1 MAPMEGLIG
10 TDKEK
15 SPKQKQDTM
24 DKEKNPNQKQN
35 TKLRATLKGQ
45 QVGGPKKILKRLV
58 GCKCTAS
65 VAVSGVESNCLI
77 DTGSQVTTV
86 SQSFYDKYLSG
97 CTIEP
102 VNNILEVDGANGQPV
117 PYNGYV
123 EISMKFPKEFIA
135 AEPEVQ
141 TLALVV
147 PDNRSN
153 SSIQVLIGTNTLDPL
168 YEEYC
173 DDDTLQTA
181 KLCGYAQVLKALQ
194 TRHQQY
200 SSGTLGHVRLRGSTP
215 EVIPAGQKVLL
226 QGFVGARAVCSEEWA
241 LLEESSLSNLPG
253 GIFID
258 RCLITIPKQAPYKVP
273 VILRNESDHDIMLST
288 NCVVAELTVA
298 HELVHDAD
306 PDKEL
311 TYLNEESS
319 QSDKPQYTACISS
332 QQELD
337 ASPKLKFNFDDS
349 PVPEDWKVKIT
360 QELSNYADV
369 FAQHELDFGHATKV
383 KHHIKMK
390 DDTPFKQRSRPIHP
404 QDYEAVRRHL
414 QTLLK
419 AGVIRES
426 ESPFSSPI
434 VVVRKKN
441 GDIRLCVDYRKL
453 NLQTIRDAYALPNL
467 EESFSALAG
476 AQWFTVMD
484 LKSGY
489 YQIEMEESDKQKTA
503 FVCPL
508 GFYEWNRMPQGIT
521 NAPSTFQRLM
531 EKCMGDIHLREA
543 LVFLDDIIVF
553 SDSLEE
559 HEARLLKVLNRLRE
573 HGLKLSPEKCQFFQT
588 SVRYLG
594 HIVSRDGIETDP
606 EKVKALKTWPLPR
619 NLKELKSFLG
629 FSGYYRRFVQDYARI
644 VKPLNS
650 LTAGYPPTQK
660 GRKRTKV
667 DSKYFHPKEPF
678 AERWTPACQQAFEE
692 IIDKLTSAPVLG
704 YANTKLP
711 YVVHTDAST
720 TGLGAALYQVQDGQT
735 RVIAYASRG
744 LSCSEAKYPAHK
756 LEFLALK
763 WAITDKFHD
772 YLYGNTFTVVTDNNP
787 LRYILTTAKLD
798 AASYRWLAELSTFT
812 FDITYRAGKQNQ
824 DADAL
829 SRRPHGELVND
840 DQSKVE
846 SQRIHTFTSHH
857 LRSEGNSFCPTE
869 AVKAACQ
876 SHIIRYVEEDL
887 PSPCLVES
895 LAIHPEAIPAEFEE
909 EGVQDGLL
917 TVPRYSKDELAKLQR
932 TDPVISQVIELL
944 ESGKLAPAS
953 LKSESPESRLVFRE
967 MSRLELKDG
976 LLYRRR
982 QCDNQSVYQLALPNV
997 LKPSVL
1003 TSLHDEMGHMG
1014 VERTLELARSR
1025 FYWPRMAFDIETKVK
1040 QCERCVRRK
1049 SQPEKAAPL
1058 VNIQTSRPL
1067 ELVCMDFLSL
1077 EPDSHNTKDILVI
1090 TDHFTKYAVA
1100 IPTKDQKASTV
1111 AKCLWEQFLSHYGF
1125 PERLHSDQ
1133 GRDFESQTIKE
1144 LCALAGI
1151 RKVRTSP
1158 YHPRGN
1164 PVERFNRTLLSML
1177 GTQQVKEKTRWRE
1190 HVKPLAHA
1198 YNCTKNDVTGFSPYE
1213 LMFGRQPRLPIDIA
1227 FGLPVKDSSSTS
1239 HSQYV
1244 KSLKSHLK
1252 ESYQL
1257 AIENSKKVADKN
1269 KKRFDARVREATLET
1284 GDRVLVRNL
1293 RLRSKHK
1300 LADRW
1305 EPTVYVVQKRAGELP
1320 VYTVCPEGQDGP
1332 LRTLHRDLL
1341 LPCGFLSEPAEEMV
1355 QPKSTRRPRTRQTS
1369 KQVNELP
1376 SSSEDEEENEL
1387 CFHSV
1392 EITETR
1398 PSEASNISES
1408 QKETSFEIDTL
1419 TGIDTTAGIDT
1430 PFGTGN
1436 LPELEPV
1443 EIELVEK
1450 EPVEGES
1457 VEKGSVELET
1467 EGNLLF
1473 DHEPENGMEEEKDA
1487 NEMEK
1492 ENIAIEAET
1501 GTGELTEQ
1509 LETSGGTLLTE
1520 ETERAKECVPIANPP
1535 VSQSESQRDAL
1546 QPATISGTN
1555 PAVETKNSNHEETVE
1570 PPRRSERVRKAP
1582 GKFTYPQLGNP
1593 FISFVQNIVEG
1604 FNQAL
1609 VETFESN

>member
-1 MAPMEGLIG
+1 MEGQIG

-15 SPKQKQDTM
+15 SPEPKQNTIDKGENSNKKQDTT
-24 DKEKNPNQKQN
+24 DGKKNPNQRKN
-35 TKLRATLKGQ
+35 SKLKATLKEQ
-45 QVGGPKKILKRLV
+45 LVGPKRILKRLV
-58 GCKCTAS
+58 GRKCTTN
-65 VAVSGVESNCLI
+65 VTVSGVESNCLI

-86 SQSFYDKYLSG
+86 SQSFYDEYLSE
-97 CTIEP
+97 CPIEP
-102 VNNILEVDGANGQPV
+102 VDNILEVDGANGLPV
-117 PYNGYV
+117 PYLGYV
-123 EISMKFPKEFIA
+123 ELSMKFPKEFIA
-135 AEPEVQ
+135 SEPEVQ

-147 PDNRSN
+147 HDNRSN

-168 YEEYC
+168 YEEFC
-173 DDDTLQTA
+173 DDDTLKAAT
-181 KLCGYAQVLKALQ
+181 LCGYVQVLKALQ
-194 TRHQQY
+194 HRHQQY
-200 SSGTLGHVRLRGSTP
+200 SSGTLGIVRLRGSTP
-215 EVIPAGQKVLL
+215 EVIPAGQKVRL
-226 QGFVGARAVCSEEWA
+226 QGFIGARAVGSEDWA
-241 LLEESSLSNLPG
+241 LLEEPSNSNLPG
-253 GIFID
+253 GIFTD
-258 RCLITIPKQAPYKVP
+258 RCLITIPTQAPYKVP
-273 VILRNESDHDIMLST
+273 VILRNESDHDIILPT
-288 NCVVAELTVA
+288 NCVIAELTVA
-298 HELVHDAD
+298 HEIVHDAD
-306 PDKEL
+306 PNQEPTHLNKEPSQADK
-311 TYLNEESS
+311 S
-319 QSDKPQYTACISS
+319 QYTACISS
-332 QQELD
+332 QQAQDE
-337 ASPKLKFNFDDS
+337 SPKLKFNFGDS
-349 PVPEDWKVKIT
+349 PVPEDWKTKIT
-360 QELSNYADV
+360 QRLSDYADV

-383 KHHIKMK
+383 KHHIKLK
-390 DDTPFKQRSRPIHP
+390 DETPFKQRSRPIHP

-434 VVVRKKN
+434 VVVKKKN
-441 GDIRLCVDYRKL
+441 GDVRLCVDYRKL

-489 YQIEMEESDKQKTA
+489 YQIEMEERDKQKTA
-503 FVCPL
+503 FVSPL

-553 SDSLEE
+553 SSSLEE
-559 HEARLLKVLNRLRE
+559 HEARLLNVLNRLRE

-594 HIVSRDGIETDP
+594 HIVSRDGIKTDP
-606 EKVKALKTWPLPR
+606 EKVKALKTWPMPKT
-619 NLKELKSFLG
+619 LKELKSFLG
-629 FSGYYRRFVQDYARI
+629 FSGYYRRFVQDYAKI

-660 GRKRTKV
+660 GRKQTKS
-667 DSKYFHPKEPF
+667 DCKYFHPKEPF

-711 YVVHTDAST
+711 YVLHTDAST

-744 LSCSEAKYPAHK
+744 LSHSEAKYPAHK

-840 DQSKVE
+840 DQSKEE
-846 SQRIHTFTSHH
+846 SERIHTFTSHH
-857 LRSEGNSFCPTE
+857 LSSKDDNLCPTE
-869 AVKAACQ
+869 VIKAVCQ
-876 SHIIRYVEEDL
+876 SHTIACLKDL

-917 TVPRYSKDELAKLQR
+917 TVPKYSKEELAKLQR
-932 TDPVISQVIELL
+932 ADPVISQVIELI
-944 ESGKLAPAS
+944 ESGELAPAS
-953 LKSESPESRLVFRE
+953 LKSESPESRLIFRE
-967 MSRLELKDG
+967 LNRLELKDG

-982 QCDNQSVYQLALPNV
+982 QCDSKLVCQLVLPNV
-997 LKPSVL
+997 LKSSVL

-1014 VERTLELARSR
+1014 IERTLELVRSR
-1025 FYWPRMAFDIETKVK
+1025 FYWPKMAYDVETKIK

-1177 GTQQVKEKTRWRE
+1177 GTLQVKEKTRWRE
-1190 HVKPLAHA
+1190 HVKPLTHA

-1244 KSLKSHLK
+1244 KSLKTHLK

-1257 AIENSKKVADKN
+1257 AIQNSKKVADKN
-1269 KKRFDARVREATLET
+1269 KKRFDARVRESTLET

-1293 RLRSKHK
+1293 RFRSKHK

-1305 EPTVYVVQKRAGELP
+1305 EPTVYVVQKRAGDLP
-1320 VYTVCPEGQDGP
+1320 VYTVCPEGQDSP
-1332 LRTLHRDLL
+1332 SRTLHRDLL
-1341 LPCGFLSEPAEEMV
+1341 LPCGFLSEPQEEIAK
-1355 QPKSTRRPRTRQTS
+1355 PKPTRRPRMRQTS
-1369 KQVNELP
+1369 NQADEQP
-1376 SSSEDEEENEL
+1376 SSSEDEEENDQ

-1392 EITETR
+1392 KIIETR
-1398 PSEASNISES
+1398 LPGINTTTGND
-1408 QKETSFEIDTL
+1408 KL
-1419 TGIDTTAGIDT
+1419 TGIDAPI
-1430 PFGTGN
+1430 GTGN
-1436 LPELEPV
+1436 LPELESV
-1443 EIELVEK
+1443 EQ
-1450 EPVEGES
+1450 EPVE
-1457 VEKGSVELET
+1457 KRSVELEM
-1467 EGNLLF
+1467 EGNLPVA
-1473 DHEPENGMEEEKDA
+1473 HEPENDMANEKDA

-1492 ENIAIEAET
+1492 GNTATDTEGE
-1501 GTGELTEQ
+1501 TGELTEH
-1509 LETSGGTLLTE
+1509 LGTR
-1520 ETERAKECVPIANPP
+1520 ERTNECTPLANLP
-1535 VSQSESQRDAL
+1535 VFESESQEDPL
-1546 QPATISGTN
+1546 QPSTLSGIN
-1555 PAVETKNSNHEETVE
+1555 PAVETGNGNSEETVE

-1593 FISFVQNIVEG
+1593 FIAFVQTMVDS
-1604 FNQAL
+1604 FNKAL
-1609 VETFESN
+1609 VESFESNYSLKGEHEGTHVM